1 MGSDVRKYKVVLLG
15 DAGVGKTSLVNMYVN
30 KVFGGKYLKTLGTN
44 IYSKE
49 IIESLDGKEVTSL
62 LQVWDVMGQKV
73 FPSVVKT
80 SLKGASGA
88 IFVCDLTNIESLNN
102 LVTWVQLVFDNCE
115 NISLVFLANKSDLD
129 NPAFGFYSVK
139 AGRGHHKRR
148 TKGGFPVGWITTSIV
163 GVVIIWFAVGL
174 FPFHPSLVASGSM
187 QPVMNAGD
195 VVIIAKVPADV
206 IKEGDIIQFRKV
218 EQITVMHRVIKIQE
232 TEGAK
237 FFITKGDANDEA
249 DTDPVI
255 PQNVVGKLVLTVPKI
270 GWVAIV
276 IKSFFTG

>member
-139 AGRGHHKRR
+139 AFADIFEAPFYVTSAKTGAGVDDAFHRIASRVINQRFVPAECRFDLEPVGEMIPYILLAEDQIIH
-148 TKGGFPVGWITTSIV
+148 TYCNFVGGFEKAMPQVQEGFKHLKIDFEKPTREDLEVLVTHLLSEGKYSLTDEEV
-163 GVVIIWFAVGL
+163 ERMGL
-174 FPFHPSLVASGSM
+174 IFEEIL
-187 QPVMNAGD
+187 
-195 VVIIAKVPADV
+195 
-206 IKEGDIIQFRKV
+206 
-218 EQITVMHRVIKIQE
+218 TE
-232 TEGAK
+232 TE
-237 FFITKGDANDEA
+237 
-249 DTDPVI
+249 
-255 PQNVVGKLVLTVPKI
+255 
-270 GWVAIV
+270 
-276 IKSFFTG
+276 